1 MIVVIIGVILLLICL
16 EIVTNYFLY
25 LLLEYEDTIFKIF
38 GYVIGNIILS
48 SFILL
53 IIGICVS

>member
-53 IIGICVS
+53 IIGICAS